1 MDGESLLY
9 KLRQL
14 LSESSGSSWLDDRTT
29 YDYLY
34 EGAKGFVARTDC
46 LTASQTITT
55 VAEQSAYTLN
65 ADFLHLYLT
74 NDSNQ
79 FYLKYYDGSG
89 YTFITFREYDGI
101 YYANQTTSKSIPDHF
116 AIGDVQNVPAQV
128 TGTCTSAGALSNGEA
143 VLTDSTAAFTTYVSV
158 GDTIHNTTDSAH
170 GVVIDVTTAT
180 AIRTAMFGGTDNDW
194 DGSDA
199 YIIVPQ
205 GRLRLIVDPP
215 SSTSGHSIYVPYVQ
229 CPVPVYSSYRQY
241 RIPIRSPEV
250 LASFAAWKY
259 KYRDREP
266 NFGDALYKMYEGEI
280 RLAGE
285 KLRKGFQRKGFR
297 VNFTKQSSRDRSYR

>member
-9 KLRQL
+9 KVRQI
-14 LSESSGSSWLDDRTT
+14 LSETSGSSWLDDRTT

-34 EGAKGFVARTDC
+34 EAAKGFVARTDC

-55 VAEQSAYTLN
+55 VAEQSDYTLN
-65 ADFLHLYLT
+65 ADFLQLYLT

-79 FYLKYYDGSG
+79 FYVKYYDSSA
-89 YTFITFREYDGI
+89 YTFITFREHGAI
-101 YYANQTTSKSIPDHF
+101 YYGNQTTSKSIPDHF
-116 AIGDVQNVPAQV
+116 TITDYQTTPSQV

-170 GVVIDVTTAT
+170 GVVIAVTSAT

-194 DGSDA
+194 DSSDA

-205 GRLRLIVDPP
+205 GRLRLIVDPL
-215 SSTSGHSIYVPYVQ
+215 SSTSGHYIYVPYVQ
-229 CPVPVYSSYRQY
+229 CPVPVYSAYRQY
-241 RIPIRSPEV
+241 RIPIRASEA
-250 LASFAAWKY
+250 LASYAAWKY

-266 NFGDALYKMYEGEI
+266 NFGDALFNMYESEI
-280 RLAGE
+280 RLAGK
-285 KLRKGFQRKGFR
+285 KLNNAFQRGGFR

>member
-9 KLRQL
+9 KVRQL
-14 LSESSGSSWLDDRTT
+14 LSETSGSSWLDDRTT

-46 LTASQTITT
+46 LTSSQTITT

-74 NDSNQ
+74 NDSNE
-79 FYLKYYDGSG
+79 FYVKYYDTSG
-89 YTFITFREYDGI
+89 YTFVTFREYDGI
-101 YYANQTTSKSIPDHF
+101 YYSNQTTSKSIPDHF
-116 AIGDVQNVPAQV
+116 TIQDYQTIPAQV
-128 TGTCTSAGALSNGEA
+128 TGTCSTAGALSNGEA
-143 VLTDSTAAFTTYVSV
+143 VLTDSTASFASSVSA

-170 GVVIDVTTAT
+170 GVVLDVTSGTAL
-180 AIRTAMFGGTDNDW
+180 RTAMFGGTDNDW
-194 DGSDA
+194 DLSDA

-215 SSTSGHSIYVPYVQ
+215 SSTSGHSIYVPYIQ

-241 RIPIRSPEV
+241 RIPVRASEA

-266 NFGDALYKMYEGEI
+266 NFGDALYKMYENEI
-280 RLAGE
+280 RIAGR
-285 KLRKGFQRKGFR
+285 KLNNAFQRRGFR
-297 VNFTKQSSRDRSYR
+297 VSFYKQSSRDRSYR

>member
-9 KLRQL
+9 KVRQL
-14 LSESSGSSWLDDRTT
+14 LSETSGSSWLDDRTT

-34 EGAKGFVARTDC
+34 EAAKGFVARTDC
-46 LTASQTITT
+46 LTSSQTIST

-74 NDSNQ
+74 NDSNE
-79 FYLKYYDGSG
+79 FYVKYYDTSG

-116 AIGDVQNVPAQV
+116 TIVDYQTTPAQV
-128 TGTCTSAGALSNGEA
+128 TGTCTSAGALANGEA
-143 VLTDSTAAFTTYVSV
+143 TLTDSTAAFTTYVSA

-170 GVVIDVTTAT
+170 GVVIEVTSAT
-180 AIRTAMFGGTDNDW
+180 AVKTAMFGGTDNDW
-194 DGSDA
+194 DSSDA

-205 GRLRLIVDPP
+205 GRMRLIVDPP
-215 SSTSGHSIYVPYVQ
+215 SLTSGHSIYVPYIQ

-241 RIPIRSPEV
+241 RIPIRAPEA
-250 LASFAAWKY
+250 LASYAAWKY

-266 NFGDALYKMYEGEI
+266 NFGDMLYKMYEAEI
-280 RLAGE
+280 RVAGR
-285 KLRKGFQRKGFR
+285 KLNNAFQRRGFR
-297 VNFTKQSSRDRSYR
+297 VNLTKQSSGNRSYR